1 VENRI
6 TELMME
12 TTKLQHQIDL
22 HDAEIE
28 NNPLSRL
35 LLEVKEMIFRI
46 RDSISDLECLK
57 FNGEAD
63 QCELVSAMSRED
75 EPILIFIFKNKNSVP
90 LLLLNDDHYK
100 IIIINNY
107 YVKYN

>member
-1 VENRI
+1 LGNSIDKSKNCKIYYEYCLNA
-6 TELMME
+6 
-12 TTKLQHQIDL
+12 KFQHQVDL
-22 HDAEIE
+22 YDAEIE

-63 QCELVSAMSRED
+63 QCELVSAID
-75 EPILIFIFKNKNSVP
+75 IALTNS
-90 LLLLNDDHYK
+90 H
-100 IIIINNY
+100 
-107 YVKYN
+107 